1 MQVVTDDLASLS
13 FQIDR
18 KRICEPGFG
27 LRRSCR
33 RLVDSSGANS
43 RANGHDDKESR
54 EQQMM
59 VYLAEVAVFGNRGV
73 AHPIE
78 ITIARVP

>member
-1 MQVVTDDLASLS
+1 LS
-13 FQIDR
+13 PTCQ
-18 KRICEPGFG
+18 
-27 LRRSCR
+27 
-33 RLVDSSGANS
+33 SSGANG

-54 EQQMM
+54 EQQM